1 MQAITTTTRGLA
13 VLFGTQKDRL
23 AGLALVAAA
32 LFVSAWLC
40 SLGLR

>member
-23 AGLALVAAA
+23 GGLLVVGAT
-32 LFVSAWLC
+32 LVVSAWLC
-40 SLGLR
+40 SLGLK